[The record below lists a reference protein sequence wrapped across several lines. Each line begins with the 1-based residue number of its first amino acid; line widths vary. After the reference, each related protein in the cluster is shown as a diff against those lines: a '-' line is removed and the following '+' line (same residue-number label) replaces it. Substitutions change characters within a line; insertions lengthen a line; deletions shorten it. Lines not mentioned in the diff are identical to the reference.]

1 MTAADVNA
9 NGVNTELTKTIFQ
22 NFVRLAAKVKSKNN
36 KVFKKT
42 QIIKNYSIVEEFAIK
57 KIC

>member
-1 MTAADVNA
+1 MTAADVSA
-9 NGVNTELTKTIFQ
+9 NGVNTELTKTIFH

-36 KVFKKT
+36 KAFKKT